1 MNTKNQ
7 FRVASEN
14 LTEIS
19 LSLIGQN
26 FDELDPCTGE
36 SEQDSKILID
46 VDRKTFYYL
55 DTDCLEEANKI
66 IAHKFNTTC
75 IPVELDEIKNW
86 N

>member
-1 MNTKNQ
+1 MKTNKP

-19 LSLIGQN
+19 LSLIEQG
-26 FDELDPCTGE
+26 FDELDPCVSE

-55 DTDCLEEANKI
+55 DTDCLEQTNKI
-66 IAHKFNTTC
+66 IAHKFNTVC
-75 IPVELDEIKNW
+75 ILVDLEEIKSW